1 MKLGIGLYR
10 HMLTPDYFQ
19 FARQC
24 GCTHLIIHLANYY
37 SKERGIVTA
46 TDEKSNYG
54 ASVKDDPIWDLENL
68 LAIKKQA
75 SEYGLEIYGI
85 ENFSPA
91 DWYDV
96 LLAGP
101 ERDQQIERCKR
112 MIRNVGK
119 AGIRAFGY
127 NFSIAGVWGHQKKKA
142 ARGGAISTCFDAS
155 LLDINAPI
163 PNGEVWNM
171 TYAASDGGFVAPV
184 SQEELWERLFYFL
197 ERILPAAEE
206 SGVEMAL
213 HPDDPPM
220 PELRR
225 TARLVYNPEL
235 YQKLIDWN
243 KSSTNKLE
251 LCLGSLQ
258 EMQSERPIYEYLDTY
273 LAQNR
278 VSYIHFR
285 NVKGKVP
292 CYDEVFVDEGDIDM
306 LRVIRQLK
314 AHRFEGVL
322 IPDHT
327 PLMNCASSWHAGMAY
342 ALGYMRAAIQAVN
355 EED

>member
-1 MKLGIGLYR
+1 
-10 HMLTPDYFQ
+10 
-19 FARQC
+19 
-24 GCTHLIIHLANYY
+24 
-37 SKERGIVTA
+37 
-46 TDEKSNYG
+46 
-54 ASVKDDPIWDLENL
+54 
-68 LAIKKQA
+68 
-75 SEYGLEIYGI
+75 
-85 ENFSPA
+85 
-91 DWYDV
+91 
-96 LLAGP
+96 
-101 ERDQQIERCKR
+101 
-112 MIRNVGK
+112 
-119 AGIRAFGY
+119 
-127 NFSIAGVWGHQKKKA
+127 
-142 ARGGAISTCFDAS
+142 
-155 LLDINAPI
+155 
-163 PNGEVWNM
+163 
-171 TYAASDGGFVAPV
+171 
-184 SQEELWERLFYFL
+184 
-197 ERILPAAEE
+197 
-206 SGVEMAL
+206 
-213 HPDDPPM
+213 M

-225 TARLVYNPEL
+225 TARLVYKPEL

-243 KSSTNKLE
+243 KSSSNKLE

-292 CYDEVFVDEGDIDM
+292 CYDEVFVYEGDIDM